1 MAKMFFEM
9 RPSAF
14 WGNFLNKN
22 TNGNAYHTY
31 LTYNDTLGQITID
44 QGELLKSACYITIL
58 QIA

>member
-9 RPSAF
+9 RPGTF

-22 TNGNAYHTY
+22 SNAYHTY

-44 QGELLKSACYITIL
+44 QGALLKSACYITIL